1 MIVRRVLVWAA
12 ALPLAIL
19 VAIGI
24 AAGVGVQ
31 YAYEP
36 APDKVL
42 SRNRTSP
49 QAYDLWGHAV
59 TTDEANRLLKTDEGR
74 AQLAPAKLVDRGLR
88 ARVVAANEA
97 SPPLRRM
104 NVAGTGHAYWVD
116 PQSGFSGQE
125 QQALILYMLTYEPG
139 S

>member
-1 MIVRRVLVWAA
+1 MIVRRILVWAA

-49 QAYDLWGHAV
+49 QAFMGARPLQR
-59 TTDEANRLLKTDEGR
+59 TRPTD
-74 AQLAPAKLVDRGLR
+74 
-88 ARVVAANEA
+88 
-97 SPPLRRM
+97 
-104 NVAGTGHAYWVD
+104 Y
-116 PQSGFSGQE
+116 
-125 QQALILYMLTYEPG
+125 
-139 S
+139 